1 MNKTIGSE
9 APEFC
14 PHYLAVMKRHSQKHW
29 INFRS
34 QQTHKLFPKR
44 RQSWGGGRHFSVL
57 VFGPHFLIFE
67 SPSINSNGIETHYV
81 QESTLD
87 AVGGFFFLVLV
98 CVCGFLFVF
107 TIVLS
112 IESSAPRTAP
122 DTREAFSNY

>member
-1 MNKTIGSE
+1 M
-9 APEFC
+9 
-14 PHYLAVMKRHSQKHW
+14 
-29 INFRS
+29 
-34 QQTHKLFPKR
+34 
-44 RQSWGGGRHFSVL
+44 
-57 VFGPHFLIFE
+57 
-67 SPSINSNGIETHYV
+67 

>member
-1 MNKTIGSE
+1 M
-9 APEFC
+9 
-14 PHYLAVMKRHSQKHW
+14 
-29 INFRS
+29 
-34 QQTHKLFPKR
+34 
-44 RQSWGGGRHFSVL
+44 GGGRHFSVL